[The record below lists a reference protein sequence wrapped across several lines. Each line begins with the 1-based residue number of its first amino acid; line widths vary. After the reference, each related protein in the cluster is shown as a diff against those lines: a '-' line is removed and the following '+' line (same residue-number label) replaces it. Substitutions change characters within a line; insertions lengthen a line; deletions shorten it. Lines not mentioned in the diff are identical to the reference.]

1 MSILSLRC
9 WFAGS
14 LNLSQLFIMRS
25 QWFVIHTLSGQEQKV
40 KESIEKRI
48 KTEEMGD
55 FVKEVLV
62 PMEKVVEV
70 RNQKKTVSTRK
81 LWPGY
86 VFVDMILL
94 DEENRIIEKP
104 WYFIKET
111 QGVIGFVGGEPPT
124 PTPAEEVE
132 SIKNQ
137 ISASEEHE
145 KPKVSFDVGETVK
158 INNGPFLNFSGVIEE
173 VEPERGKLKVTV
185 NIFGRNTPVELEY
198 WQV

>member
-1 MSILSLRC
+1 M
-9 WFAGS
+9 
-14 LNLSQLFIMRS
+14 QS

-48 KTEEMGD
+48 KSEEMSD
-55 FVKEVLV
+55 YIQEVLV

-86 VFVDMILL
+86 VFIHMVLL
-94 DEENRIIEKP
+94 DENGRIIEDP
-104 WYFIKET
+104 WYFIKDT

-124 PTPAEEVE
+124 PTPADEVE
-132 SIKNQ
+132 QIKAQ
-137 ISASEEHE
+137 ITESEEAE
-145 KPKVSFDVGETVK
+145 RPKVSFEVGETIK

-173 VEPERGKLKVTV
+173 IEPDRGKLKVTV

-198 WQV
+198 WQADKA

>member
-1 MSILSLRC
+1 
-9 WFAGS
+9 
-14 LNLSQLFIMRS
+14 MRS
-25 QWFVIHTLSGQEQKV
+25 QWFIIHTLSGQEQKV

-48 KTEEMGD
+48 KPEEMGEYI
-55 FVKEVLV
+55 KEVLV

-86 VFVDMILL
+86 VFVDMALL
-94 DEENRIIEKP
+94 DAEGRIIEKP
-104 WYFIKET
+104 WYFIQET

-124 PTPAEEVE
+124 PTQSEEVE
-132 SIKNQ
+132 AIKSQ
-137 ISASEEHE
+137 ISASEDHE
-145 KPKVSFDVGETVK
+145 KPKVSFELGETVK

-173 VEPERGKLKVTV
+173 VEPDRGKLKVTV

-198 WQV
+198 WQVEKG